1 MCDQGLLADE
11 DVVTP
16 HTATYSPEDNKLR
29 LYTAFRLDRETY
41 DRLRAAGF
49 VSAPKQGCI
58 VAPAWTPAR
67 EDLLLELCGDI
78 GDEDTTLTERAEQ
91 RADRFEGYSDRRASE
106 ARQAKAAVDSIMEHI
121 PLGQPI
127 LVGHHSERRA
137 RKDAERIEG
146 GMRRAVKLWDTA
158 DYWTR
163 RADGAIR
170 AAKYKEMPAVRHRR
184 IKTIEADQ
192 RRAEREKE
200 EAAGWL
206 KLWSAAE
213 LTLDQAR
220 AIAGRCWLTVERE
233 AGKPYGTTAYDVL
246 RDDPPRWTV
255 EAVVEVA
262 QRAYPAA
269 IARAERWI
277 AHCNHRLA
285 YERAMLA
292 AALGLDEAT
301 ENAMAS
307 RWDLE
312 PGGRA
317 LIAGEW
323 LVILRVNKTGET
335 ASSVTTT
342 PPRGV
347 TWTSQWK
354 HGIEKIKDYAAPTKA
369 DSDKV
374 KETNKLPPLCNYP
387 GEGFREMTKADWSA
401 RNQWSDFTYVHTL
414 KATDTAGTHRVR
426 QMPAGGWKAVQVY
439 ITDMPTKRP
448 PAPPTKSSGTDIA
461 FAALAV
467 VKSRAVQLPPPRTEA
482 DDLRDVLKAGIHV
495 VAVPHLFVTPDWLAD
510 EVIGD
515 AMIRPGHLV
524 LEPQAGTGALASR
537 AADRG
542 ATVDCV
548 EVNAALSAQ
557 LEAAGRYRR
566 VIAADFLTL
575 GAEPLYDRIVMNPPF
590 DHGIDVDHVVQA
602 LNFLKPDGCL
612 VAIMSAGVKFHTSAR
627 ARTFRDRMEALK
639 AEWSD
644 LPAGT
649 FAGTQVRTVAI
660 RVWMDGKRR

>member
-1 MCDQGLLADE
+1 M
-11 DVVTP
+11 
-16 HTATYSPEDNKLR
+16 
-29 LYTAFRLDRETY
+29 
-41 DRLRAAGF
+41 
-49 VSAPKQGCI
+49 
-58 VAPAWTPAR
+58 
-67 EDLLLELCGDI
+67 LELCGDI
-78 GDEDTTLTERAEQ
+78 GDEDTTLAERAEQ
-91 RADRFEGYSDRRASE
+91 RADRFDGYSDRRASE

-146 GMRRAVKLWDTA
+146 GLRRAVKLWDTS

-163 RADGAIR
+163 RAAGAIR
-170 AAKYKEMPAVRHRR
+170 AAKYKELPAVRHRR

-192 RRAEREKE
+192 RRAAREKE

-206 KLWSAAE
+206 KLWSAAR

-233 AGKPYGTTAYDVL
+233 AGKPNGATAYDVL

-262 QRAYPAA
+262 QRVYPAA

-277 AHCNHRLA
+277 AHCDHRLA

-323 LVILRVNKTGET
+323 LVILRVNKTGDT
-335 ASSVTTT
+335 VSSVTTT

-354 HGIEKIKDYAAPTKA
+354 HGVEKIRDYEAPTKA

-374 KETNKLPPLCNYP
+374 KEATKLPPLCNYP
-387 GEGFREMTKADWSA
+387 GEGFREMTKAEWSA
-401 RNQWSDFTYVHTL
+401 RNQWSDFSYVHTV

-439 ITDMPTKRP
+439 ITDMPAKLP
-448 PAPPTKSSGTDIA
+448 PAAKASAAEVA
-461 FAALAV
+461 FTARPAG
-467 VKSRAVQLPPPRTEA
+467 KPREVQAPPPRAEA
-482 DDLRDVLKAGIHV
+482 EALRDALKAGIRV
-495 VAVPHLFVTPDWLAD
+495 VAVPHLFVTPEWLAD
-510 EVIGD
+510 EMIGD
-515 AMIRPGHLV
+515 ALIRPGHLV

-575 GAEPLYDRIVMNPPF
+575 GAEPLYDRVVMNPPF
-590 DHGIDVDHVVQA
+590 DHGVDVDHVRHA
-602 LNFLKPDGCL
+602 LGFLKPGGCL
-612 VAIMSAGVKFHTSAR
+612 VAIMSAGVRFKTTAK
-627 ARTFRDRMEALK
+627 ARTFRERVEALK

-644 LPAGT
+644 LPSGSFACAGT
-649 FAGTQVRTVAI
+649 AVRTVAL
-660 RVWMDGKRR
+660 RVWAP